1 MYVILVPGTK
11 YEEDTMEKIFD
22 KIILLLCCSI
32 LLMSSQLSLYTVI
45 PILTVIWISSL
56 INFFNKDNITIL
68 AFIFYVGLCIVS
80 PNFIFF
86 LPLLCYDLVCETYRY
101 TLFIGIF
108 AILRAAWFISPF
120 TIFLLLA
127 LTILAYL
134 LKRRNLALSKS
145 KEDYFIMRDN
155 MMEFADQLQIQNKDL
170 LEKQDYEVSNAT
182 LNERNRIAREIH
194 DTVGH
199 LLSSSILQIGAM
211 LAITK
216 DEIIKEN
223 LSDIKETLAEGMNSI
238 RSSIH
243 NIHDNSID
251 LESKIEEL
259 IDDFTFCRIK
269 FSYNINH
276 DFTTK
281 AKYSIIFIVKE
292 ALSNVMKHSSATMVT
307 ITINEFPGF
316 YQIVIQDNGG
326 KKKAEAFPKDSS
338 GMGIQSM
345 LERINNLE
353 GHFHVDSNKG
363 YKIFITLPKSKE
375 ANNDI

>member
-1 MYVILVPGTK
+1 MSNTTEKTK
-11 YEEDTMEKIFD
+11 EDAMEKIFD

-32 LLMSSQLSLYTVI
+32 LLMANGLSLYTVI
-45 PILTVIWISSL
+45 PIITVVWISCFIS
-56 INFFNKDNITIL
+56 FFSKDHLTIL

-80 PNFIFF
+80 PSFVFF

-101 TLFIGIF
+101 TLFLGIF
-108 AILRAAWFISPF
+108 SILRALWFVSLF

-127 LTILAYL
+127 LTVLAYL
-134 LKRRNLALSKS
+134 LKRRNLALTKS
-145 KEDYFIMRDN
+145 KEDYFLLRDH
-155 MMEFADQLQIQNKDL
+155 MMELADRLQLQNKDL

-211 LAITK
+211 LALTTDETTK
-216 DEIIKEN
+216 KN
-223 LSDIKETLAEGMNSI
+223 LSDIKETLSEGMNSI

-243 NIHDNSID
+243 NLHDNSID
-251 LESKIEEL
+251 LKSKLEEL
-259 IDDFTFCRIK
+259 VENFSFCRVK
-269 FSYNINH
+269 FSYNVNH
-276 DFTTK
+276 DFPIK

-292 ALSNVMKHSSATMVT
+292 ALSNVMKHSTATLVT

-316 YQIVIQDNGG
+316 YQVVIQDNGE
-326 KKKAEAFPKDSS
+326 KKKLDIPSKDSS
-338 GMGIQSM
+338 GIGIQSM
-345 LERINNLE
+345 LERINNLG

-363 YKIFITLPKSKE
+363 YKIFITLPKFKE
-375 ANNDI
+375 TNRTS